1 MEAGCQSY
9 ITRSLGVLIRE
20 VQRKMHG
27 LAQSLQALLQR
38 TLQTLLDLV
47 SRVWQKKCMHH
58 GSANVVALRV
68 SRIAYRVSRFAFRV
82 LARIR
87 ARARASALLIRLEGE
102 HRHSA

>member
-68 SRIAYRVSRFAFRV
+68 SRIAYRVSRFV
-82 LARIR
+82 YWQ
-87 ARARASALLIRLEGE
+87 G
-102 HRHSA
+102 